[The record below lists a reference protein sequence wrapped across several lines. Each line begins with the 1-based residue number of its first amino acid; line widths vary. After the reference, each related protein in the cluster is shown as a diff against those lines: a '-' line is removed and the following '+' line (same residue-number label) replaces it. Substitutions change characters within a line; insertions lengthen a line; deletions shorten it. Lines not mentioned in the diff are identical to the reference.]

1 MKLLKVK
8 GVVIK
13 EIPYKDNDK
22 IITLMTD
29 SLGKISC
36 MAKGAKKTNSS
47 LLASCQLLVYS
58 EFVLY
63 KGTSFYHINSAES
76 IDTFYSLRTDYDKL
90 QKAYEITK
98 ILNSLVVE
106 SEETSSHILSLYLNT
121 LYVISKDMLK
131 FDYTMSVFKLKML
144 ALLGYSP
151 SIVACSNCSK
161 RMVTED
167 NLGYYYSFNTNSIL
181 CGECYKKLSKDNP
194 DRIKNGWF
202 VSLSMAAFYGI
213 TYIIASDTKKV
224 FSFKVDDKALNE
236 IIKVADRLY
245 VEQISF

>member
-29 SLGKISC
+29 KLGKISC
-36 MAKGAKKTNSS
+36 MAKGAKKTNSA

-63 KGTSFYHINSAES
+63 KGTNFYHINSAET

-98 ILNSLVVE
+98 VLNSLVVE
-106 SEETSSHILSLYLNT
+106 NEDTENILSLYLNS

-131 FDYTMSVFKLKML
+131 FDYIMSIFKLKML
-144 ALLGYSP
+144 VLLGYSP
-151 SIVACSNCSK
+151 SIVTCSNCNK
-161 RMVTED
+161 RMLSSD
-167 NLGYYYSFNTNSIL
+167 NIGYYYSFNTNSIL
-181 CGECYKKLSKDNP
+181 CGECHKKLSSENKE
-194 DRIKNGWF
+194 RIKNGWY

-213 TYIIASDTKKV
+213 TYIVASDTKKV
-224 FSFKVDDKALNE
+224 FSFKVDDKALSE
-236 IIKVADRLY
+236 IVKVADRLY
-245 VEQISF
+245 LEQINF

>member
-29 SLGKISC
+29 KLGKISC
-36 MAKGAKKTNSS
+36 MAKGAKKTNSA

-98 ILNSLVVE
+98 VLNSLVVE
-106 SEETSSHILSLYLNT
+106 SEDTENILSLYLNS
-121 LYVISKDMLK
+121 LYVISKDMLSY
-131 FDYTMSVFKLKML
+131 DAVMSIFKLKIL

-151 SIVACSNCSK
+151 SIASCCNCNK
-161 RMVTED
+161 RMLTD
-167 NLGYYYSFNTNSIL
+167 NNIGYYYSFNTNSIL
-181 CGECYKKLSKDNP
+181 CGDCYNKLRQEDNIK
-194 DRIKNGWF
+194 IKNGWY

-213 TYIIASDTKKV
+213 VYIIASEVKKV
-224 FSFKVDDKALNE
+224 FSFKVEEKALEE
-236 IIKVADRLY
+236 IKKISDRLY
-245 VEQISF
+245 LEQINY

>member
-13 EIPYKDNDK
+13 EIPFKDNDK

-36 MAKGAKKTNSS
+36 MAKGAKKTNSA

-63 KGTSFYHINSAES
+63 KGTSFYHINQAEI

-90 QKAYEITK
+90 EKAYELTK
-98 ILNSLVVE
+98 VLNSLTIENEEQTE
-106 SEETSSHILSLYLNT
+106 SILSLYLNS
-121 LYVISKDMLK
+121 LFVISQDK
-131 FDYTMSVFKLKML
+131 FNFEYIMSVFKLKML

-151 SIVACSNCSK
+151 SIASCSNCRK
-161 RMVTED
+161 RMLESE
-167 NLGYYYSFNTNSIL
+167 NQEYYYSFNTNSVL
-181 CGECYKKLSKDNP
+181 CADCYNKLKKENPSK
-194 DRIKNGWF
+194 ITNGWF
-202 VSLSMAAFYGI
+202 IKLSLAAFYAI
-213 TYIIASDTKKV
+213 TYILVSDTKKV
-224 FSFKVDDKALNE
+224 FSFKVDDKALKE

-245 VEQISF
+245 LEQINF